1 MADPTKKQEEDIVA
15 MLDSFMAG
23 GGGRMNIDARDL
35 PESSEGSELNVQ
47 NEKFFGCSVVGG
59 RKMAC
64 QTPTLMEGLDIDENE

>member
-23 GGGRMNIDARDL
+23 GGGRMNIDAR
-35 PESSEGSELNVQ
+35 EVSEGSELNVQ

-64 QTPTLMEGLDIDENE
+64 QTPTLMEGLDIDEHE

>member
-23 GGGRMNIDARDL
+23 GGGRMNIDAR
-35 PESSEGSELNVQ
+35 EASENSELNVQ

>member
-23 GGGRMNIDARDL
+23 GGGRMNIDAR
-35 PESSEGSELNVQ
+35 EVAEGSELNVQ

>member
-1 MADPTKKQEEDIVA
+1 
-15 MLDSFMAG
+15 
-23 GGGRMNIDARDL
+23 MNIDAR
-35 PESSEGSELNVQ
+35 EASENSELNVQ